1 MSSRDFIH
9 IAMAWCSH
17 VCRSQRI
24 LQAKADKLAKR
35 LEEEHSSMERCTE
48 ALNQQ
53 HAKQVLVLE
62 LQLAE
67 RQQQQVIDPIT
78 TMP

>member
-1 MSSRDFIH
+1 
-9 IAMAWCSH
+9 MAWCSH